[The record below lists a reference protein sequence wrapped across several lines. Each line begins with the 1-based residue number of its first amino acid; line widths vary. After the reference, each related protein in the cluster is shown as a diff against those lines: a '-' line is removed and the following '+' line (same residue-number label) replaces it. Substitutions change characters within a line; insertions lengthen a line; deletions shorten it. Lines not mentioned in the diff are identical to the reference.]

1 MSDQTLITRIED
13 YYREAFGFY
22 DAERRIPAINVSFYP
37 YIGINNTIRIR
48 EGKVFVRIA
57 EICRDMPL
65 PVQRALAYV
74 LVSKLYRRR
83 VPKAARELYGNYIRS
98 SEMRDR
104 STESRRSRGRKMVS
118 GAKGRI
124 YDLDELFNDLNTK
137 YFHGYLEKPTLTW
150 SARKTYRILGH
161 HDATHNTIVI
171 SKSLDSDETPR
182 FVVEYVLFHEMLHMH
197 HPTIHQNGRR
207 YNHTPAFKRD
217 ERKFSHY
224 HQAESWIEKNVRRLK
239 RNAGRID

>member
-1 MSDQTLITRIED
+1 MQFSDLTPTIQNF
-13 YYREAFGFY
+13 YREAFEHY
-22 DAERRIPAINVSFYP
+22 DKERRIPAIEVQFYP
-37 YIGINNTIRIR
+37 YVGINHTIRVRDGSIY
-48 EGKVFVRIA
+48 VRIA

-98 SEMRDR
+98 EAVRER
-104 STESRRSRGRKMVS
+104 ATESRRSRGRKVVI
-118 GAKGRI
+118 GTQGRI
-124 YDLDELFNDLNTK
+124 YDLNELFDDLNTK
-137 YFHGYLEKPTLTW
+137 YFGGGLGKPTLTW

-161 HDATHNTIVI
+161 HDSTHDTIVI
-171 SKSLDSDETPR
+171 SRSLDSDETPR
-182 FVVEYVLFHEMLHMH
+182 FVVEYVLFHEMLHVH

-224 HQAESWIEKNVRRLK
+224 HQAENWIERNVRRLK
-239 RNAGRID
+239 RNAGRVD